1 MAKLQQVFSLALDEK
16 KNLYAPIDFI
26 KNTFYAMF
34 FLSFLNTVRVN
45 VCSTENNQKSQF
57 SDLPFRSLN
66 VKHPIRLYN

>member
-34 FLSFLNTVRVN
+34 SLSFLNTVRVN
-45 VCSTENNQKSQF
+45 VVLKITKNPNF
-57 SDLPFRSLN
+57 PTSLSG
-66 VKHPIRLYN
+66 P